1 MYKKIAIAYDE
12 SSSSEHALATAISL
26 AATLGSSLRI
36 ITVVEPLPLY
46 VNISLA
52 VDPDLPQQLL
62 NERRE
67 RFELA
72 IQLALKHAAEAGV
85 VADAALIEGREVEG
99 ILAEVGAC
107 HADLLVLGLR
117 QHIGFGEMGSTAHR
131 IAMRVT
137 CPILGVP

>member
-26 AATLGSSLRI
+26 AATLGASLRI

-46 VNISLA
+46 VNMTLA

-72 IQLALKHAAEAGV
+72 LKLALKHAADAGV
-85 VADAALIEGREVEG
+85 TADAALIDGREVDG
-99 ILAEVGAC
+99 ILAEVSAS
-107 HADLLVLGLR
+107 HADLLVVGLH
-117 QHIGFGEMGSTAHR
+117 QHLGFGEMGSTTHR
-131 IAMRVT
+131 IAMRAT
-137 CPILGVP
+137 CPVLGVP